1 MSDGFTMGHLV
12 TPTGI
17 SRKVDLATDNVG
29 QWPHLISGLC
39 LLFCPAP
46 RPAQTAGGI
55 GQRKGNNYKELVIGC
70 HMGHLSQ
77 LR

>member
-1 MSDGFTMGHLV
+1 MSDGFTVGHLV

-46 RPAQTAGGI
+46 RPAQTGWDSRTYI
-55 GQRKGNNYKELVIGC
+55 TVHYRITLE
-70 HMGHLSQ
+70 
-77 LR
+77 